1 MAGWRTLVV
10 TSEARLV
17 VRNGNLHL
25 ERDDHQLTLPIE
37 DIDAVII
44 ESPRGNVTISVL
56 SELAQRGV
64 ALLVVDGKH
73 TPCGVL
79 LPYSQ
84 NPHVPS
90 LLKAQIELTEP
101 FKKRVWQRIV
111 QQKILNAA
119 ACLDVLGRQGS
130 EKLREIAASVRS
142 GDSTAREAYA
152 ARTYFKLLEPGFRRR
167 SDSALSSALDYG
179 YAIVR
184 GAVARS
190 LASAGL
196 QCALGVGHRSS
207 ANPFNLADDFVEVF
221 RPCVDLMVFRQP
233 PEAKGPLSTDYRSY
247 LVSILRLECSIHG
260 STYTVSTASQEIAES
275 YARAILARDYRA
287 LALPELVGNQVRH
300 YE

>member
-1 MAGWRTLVV
+1 MPGWRTLIV

-17 VRNGNLHL
+17 VRSGNLHL
-25 ERDDHQLTLPIE
+25 EREDKQLTLPIE
-37 DIDAVII
+37 DIDTVII
-44 ESPRGNVTISVL
+44 ESPRGNVTVSVL

-64 ALLVVDGKH
+64 ALLVVDSKH

-84 NPHVPS
+84 NPRIPS

-111 QQKILNAA
+111 RQKILNAA
-119 ACLDVLGRQGS
+119 TCLDVLGKEGS
-130 EKLREIAASVRS
+130 EKLRDIAASVKS
-142 GDSTAREAYA
+142 GDSTGREAYA
-152 ARTYFKLLEPGFRRR
+152 AREYFKLIEPGFRRR
-167 SDSALSSALDYG
+167 SDSAISSALDYG

-184 GAVARS
+184 AVVARS

-196 QCALGVGHRSS
+196 QCALGVGHQGA

-221 RPCVDLMVFRQP
+221 RPCVDLMVFNRP
-233 PEAKGPLSTDYRSY
+233 PEDDATLSTEYRSY

-260 STYTVSTASQEIAES
+260 NTYTVSTAAQEVAES
-275 YARAILARDYRA
+275 YARAILARDYRR
-287 LALPELVGNQVRH
+287 LVLPELTGAETRR